1 MPTVSHLR
9 TDATEDLIFS
19 ACHLKVQK
27 ALNIQPNSEALAAQF
42 GDLLEYM
49 PDAIVLVNSGGQIV
63 LTTNMAE
70 KLFG

>member
-1 MPTVSHLR
+1 
-9 TDATEDLIFS
+9 
-19 ACHLKVQK
+19 
-27 ALNIQPNSEALAAQF
+27 LNIQPNSEALAAQF

-70 KLFG
+70 KLFGCSHPNPE